1 MANLFSPITIK
12 NIELKNRIVVSP
24 MCEYSSIDGFANNWH
39 LVHLG
44 ARAVGGAAL
53 LITEANAVSPEGRI
67 TYADLGIWKD
77 EHIEKLKEITDFV
90 HEQGAYIGTQLAH
103 AGRKASHE
111 KPWLGG
117 GKQIPFDQPNGW
129 KSVSASD
136 LPFTDT
142 EEAPVALD
150 KAGIEKVI
158 ADFKAAAIRAD
169 KAGFDLIELH
179 GAHGYLINQFLSP
192 LSNKR
197 TDEYG
202 GSFDNRIRF
211 LLEIIDAVRDVW
223 PAEKLLF
230 VRISATEWVDGGW
243 DADDSVALAKI
254 LKTKGVDLIDCSTGG
269 NSPLQQIPIKLG
281 YQVEFA
287 EKVKREADIL
297 TGAVGL
303 IVKSDQADEIISS
316 GQADLVFL
324 AREELRDPNFP
335 LRAAFELETEVK
347 WPVQYERAKFHK

>member
-44 ARAVGGAAL
+44 SRAIGGAAL
-53 LITEANAVSPEGRI
+53 IITEANAVSPEGRI
-67 TYADLGIWKD
+67 SYGDLGIWKD
-77 EHIEKLKEITDFV
+77 EQIEKLKEITDFV
-90 HEQGAYIGTQLAH
+90 HAQGAYIGTQLAH

-111 KPWLGG
+111 KPWLGNA
-117 GKQIPFDQPNGW
+117 QIPADHENGW
-129 KSVSASD
+129 ETFAPSAV
-136 LPFTDT
+136 PFTET
-142 EEAPVALD
+142 EDAPTALD
-150 KAGIEKVI
+150 KAGIEKVK
-158 ADFKAAAIRAD
+158 ADFKTAAIRAD

-202 GSFDNRIRF
+202 GSFENRIRF
-211 LLEIIDAVRDVW
+211 LLEVIDAVHEGW

-243 DADDSVALAKI
+243 DADDSVALAKV
-254 LKTKGVDLIDCSTGG
+254 LKNKGVDLVDCSTGG
-269 NSPLQQIPIKLG
+269 NSPLQQIPVKPG

-287 EKVKREADIL
+287 EKVKHEAGIL

-303 IVKSDQADEIISS
+303 ITTPKQAEEIISS
-316 GQADLVFL
+316 GQADVVLL
-324 AREELRDPNFP
+324 AREFLRDPHFP
-335 LRAAFELETEVK
+335 LRAAHELNVDVK
-347 WPVQYERAKFHK
+347 WPDQYDRAQWRKK